1 MHVSL
6 RKYSLFFILV
16 RVPILTTWKERDQ
29 EHFSQ
34 FVTGEPFVQYIARTR
49 QDGVHG
55 NNPEIQASSELF
67 NRPIEVYTPEN
78 ASCPL
83 NIFHAEYKTGD
94 GKFTEGEG

>member
-1 MHVSL
+1 M
-6 RKYSLFFILV
+6 
-16 RVPILTTWKERDQ
+16 
-29 EHFSQ
+29 
-34 FVTGEPFVQYIARTR
+34 QYIARTR